1 MRVRRGGCTGANERL
16 GWVLGDPFTRNQN
29 ALAERA
35 MRNRVVRNTLVY
47 EIFGHAEHSR
57 SLPGR
62 NILLIGVDRFGHL
75 GSPPFQ
81 VAGVDGAK

>member
-1 MRVRRGGCTGANERL
+1 MRVRRGGCAGTNERL
-16 GWVLGDPFTRNQN
+16 GLVLDDPFLRDQN
-29 ALAERA
+29 AIAERA

-62 NILLIGVDRFGHL
+62 NIRLIGVDRFGHL
-75 GSPPFQ
+75 GAPPFQ